1 MKKVIKLTESD
12 LQRIVKRV
20 IKEEGEPTEDS
31 GSLGGALGAF
41 NAVTKMGK
49 MKVEERLKEIKKIV
63 KISESFFN
71 TILNLHNLNSKNN
84 GAINYFKRFGNEA
97 QNEFSSF
104 EREPNM
110 EKFKNPIL
118 SSTFTKLIREISN
131 LYKEKYK
138 NTNNRGA
145 ASFFWNESTKIVE
158 DIKDALSAI
167 KDGKKNLKQL
177 RVFNPNLTSE
187 LQKFMSEVPL
197 D

>member
-41 NAVTKMGK
+41 NAMTKMGK

-84 GAINYFKRFGNEA
+84 GAINYFKRFGDEA

-110 EKFKNPIL
+110 EEFKNPIL

-138 NTNNRGA
+138 NTNHMSAEA
-145 ASFFWNESTKIVE
+145 AITRNYL
-158 DIKDALSAI
+158 DILSS
-167 KDGKKNLKQL
+167 LPSL
-177 RVFNPNLTSE
+177 Y
-187 LQKFMSEVPL
+187 
-197 D
+197 